1 MLRRG
6 VYCQTLRNAVLTGP
20 ELIKYYTE
28 IGYFTL
34 FGVLINVE
42 NTAFKCPQTP
52 PPALPSHVEVCA
64 CACRGLPCDQA
75 GAATKILEHADGH
88 GEPAGAGARQ

>member
-28 IGYFTL
+28 IGYFTS
-34 FGVLINVE
+34 FGELKE
-42 NTAFKCPQTP
+42 
-52 PPALPSHVEVCA
+52 E
-64 CACRGLPCDQA
+64 
-75 GAATKILEHADGH
+75 
-88 GEPAGAGARQ
+88 